1 MNTSCLHSWS
11 SDRYIDWVLLDDGIC
26 VECFRILFN
35 FLEPTRFQS
44 SSIACASESGSE
56 ILLLVKTDDSSM
68 CS

>member
-1 MNTSCLHSWS
+1 MNTSSLHSWS
-11 SDRYIDWVLLDDGIC
+11 SDRYFDWVMLDGGIC

-44 SSIACASESGSE
+44 SSIAYAAEGRSE
-56 ILLLVKTDDSSM
+56 ILLIVKTDDPSM